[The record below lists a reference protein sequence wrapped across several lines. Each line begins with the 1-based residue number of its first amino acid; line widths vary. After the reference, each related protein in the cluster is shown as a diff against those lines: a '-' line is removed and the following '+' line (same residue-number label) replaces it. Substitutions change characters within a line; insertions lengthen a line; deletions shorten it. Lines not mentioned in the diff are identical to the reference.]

1 MTAAS
6 PRDVLLRP
14 VVTEKTIRIAE
25 QENAYTFRVA
35 RDANKVQIRQAIEN
49 LFNVKVER
57 VRTANF
63 IGKYRRVGR
72 YFGATPNWKKAVVRV
87 KEGDTIEFY

>member
-1 MTAAS
+1 MTTN
-6 PRDVLLRP
+6 PQEIVLRP
-14 VVTEKTIRIAE
+14 VVTEKTLRIAE
-25 QENAYTFRVA
+25 QENAYTFKVA
-35 RDANKVQIRQAIEN
+35 RKANKVQIREAIEN
-49 LFNVKVER
+49 LFDVSVEG
-57 VRTANF
+57 VRTSNY